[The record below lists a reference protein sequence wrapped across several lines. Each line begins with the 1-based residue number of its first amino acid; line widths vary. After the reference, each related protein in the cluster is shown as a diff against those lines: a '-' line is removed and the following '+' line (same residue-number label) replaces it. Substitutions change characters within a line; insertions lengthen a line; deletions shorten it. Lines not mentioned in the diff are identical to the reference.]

1 MSEFQD
7 LSDRE
12 LRSLLAQHGI
22 DIPVTKSTRDLAIK
36 QLMKRVGTAGNGT
49 SAKNVAHEEE
59 PPVNNTSTRRRSVAT
74 KSTKST
80 RSSIAPAPQI
90 EQKTDDSDDEVPPPR
105 RVVKKPVSP
114 TKSLNGASGSSDTT
128 NPVGHLSD
136 EELLKQLTKYGIPG
150 QVINQKNRPILLK
163 KLNHAMAKTRRESK
177 TFTPSRRK
185 VPEPEEED
193 SDKESE
199 EETDATDNA
208 SFVSAT
214 NNRASIGPSLSF
226 SPQHST
232 DNNSSYVNDLLL
244 KPRFP
249 EFART
254 IVPTVNRHTPTIT
267 NNYRPSPSIL
277 TNRSTPSR
285 VTTRYCFLK
294 HLYHTN

>member
-12 LRSLLAQHGI
+12 LRSLLSQHGI

-80 RSSIAPAPQI
+80 RSSIAPAPQV
-90 EQKTDDSDDEVPPPR
+90 EQKTDDSEDEVPAPR
-105 RVVKKPVSP
+105 RVVRKPVSP
-114 TKSLNGASGSSDTT
+114 AKSLNGASDTT
-128 NPVGHLSD
+128 NTVGQLSD
-136 EELLKQLTKYGIPG
+136 EELVKQLTKYGIPG

-199 EETDATDNA
+199 EEEEADATDNA

-214 NNRASIGPSLSF
+214 NNRASLGPSLSF
-226 SPQHST
+226 SPQHSHE
-232 DNNSSYVNDLLL
+232 NNSSNLHDSLL

-267 NNYRPSPSIL
+267 STYRPPPSIL

-285 VTTRYCFLK
+285 VTTRYSFLF
-294 HLYHTN
+294 